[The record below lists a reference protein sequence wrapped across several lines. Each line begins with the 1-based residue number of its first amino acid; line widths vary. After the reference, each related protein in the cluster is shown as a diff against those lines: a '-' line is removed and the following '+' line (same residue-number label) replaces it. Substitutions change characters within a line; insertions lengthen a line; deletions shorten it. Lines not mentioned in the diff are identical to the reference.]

1 MRVMFSKENWK
12 EKLNIRKSWKMA
24 GQSLGQMSCWLLKVE
39 MVMESVQKAQGCMLV
54 KPPSMYLFREE
65 TLSQKRHGGAG
76 AMGEQSPHFCDQP
89 ALRLRSPRK
98 MVGGMGVVTCVYN
111 GVETPSLRLWP

>member
-54 KPPSMYLFREE
+54 KPPSMYLFRDERRSVRKGLEE
-65 TLSQKRHGGAG
+65 LGPWESRAPPFAT
-76 AMGEQSPHFCDQP
+76 DQP
-89 ALRLRSPRK
+89 
-98 MVGGMGVVTCVYN
+98 
-111 GVETPSLRLWP
+111 

>member
-24 GQSLGQMSCWLLKVE
+24 GQSLGQISCWLLKVE

-54 KPPSMYLFREE
+54 KPPSMYLCGEDRRHSTREDAE
-65 TLSQKRHGGAG
+65 DLGPWDHKTFGTNLEA
-76 AMGEQSPHFCDQP
+76 E
-89 ALRLRSPRK
+89 
-98 MVGGMGVVTCVYN
+98 VTCCVYS
-111 GVETPSLRLWP
+111 SLRTPNLPL